1 MNTVKGNKLNQLL
14 QATPNGV
21 VLLASWMNANGY
33 SADLQRV
40 YRNSNWLESIGTG
53 AMIRKGDQ
61 VSYEGGLYAL
71 QSQAGMSIHPGGKT
85 ALSLMGK
92 AHFLDLGST
101 KVSLFGGQ
109 GEKLPAWFKN
119 HDWGVD
125 LHYHATEFL
134 LPTVG
139 LTDLEMGSFSIKVS
153 NPARALMECLYRV
166 PLNESLTECYE
177 IMEGLSTL
185 RPLTTQTVLD
195 SSKSVKANRLFL
207 YLAEKADHAWFK
219 HIKTEKIQLGSGK
232 RSIIRGGAYNAKY
245 QITVNKELE
254 AKNE

>member
-1 MNTVKGNKLNQLL
+1 M
-14 QATPNGV
+14 
-21 VLLASWMNANGY
+21 
-33 SADLQRV
+33 
-40 YRNSNWLESIGTG
+40 
-53 AMIRKGDQ
+53 
-61 VSYEGGLYAL
+61 
-71 QSQAGMSIHPGGKT
+71 
-85 ALSLMGK
+85 
-92 AHFLDLGST
+92 
-101 KVSLFGGQ
+101 
-109 GEKLPAWFKN
+109 
-119 HDWGVD
+119 
-125 LHYHATEFL
+125 
-134 LPTVG
+134 
-139 LTDLEMGSFSIKVS
+139 
-153 NPARALMECLYRV
+153 

-245 QITVNKELE
+245 LITVNKELE